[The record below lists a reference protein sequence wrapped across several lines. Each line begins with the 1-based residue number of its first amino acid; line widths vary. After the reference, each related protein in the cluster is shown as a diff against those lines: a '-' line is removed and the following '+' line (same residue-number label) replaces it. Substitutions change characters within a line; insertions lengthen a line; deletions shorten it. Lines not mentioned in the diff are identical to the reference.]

1 MKYLSLLLASFLF
14 FACQKNQD
22 KKTEEQ
28 QVETVSQNENQK
40 DELLLAIAKAH
51 GLEQWQDIKNL
62 EFTFNIDREGKH
74 FKRAWTWSPQT
85 GDVQLAIDGEK
96 TKFNLDDITDS
107 LAETHQKF
115 VNDKYWLLFPF
126 QLVWDDGFTHETKK
140 NIEAPISGKKMTQ
153 VRVQYN
159 KADGYTPGDMYIIYV
174 DSMHQIQEWGYYPGG
189 QKEPA
194 TETTWEDYTT
204 QKGIK
209 IAQMHQNKD
218 TSFKLYFTDLKIN

>member
-14 FACQKNQD
+14 FACQQNQE
-22 KKTEEQ
+22 KKTDKQ
-28 QVETVSQNENQK
+28 QVKTVSQTKNQK
-40 DELLLAIAKAH
+40 DELLLEIAKAH
-51 GLEQWQDIKNL
+51 GFEKWQDINTL
-62 EFTFNIDREGKH
+62 EYTFNLDREEDH
-74 FKRAWTWSPQT
+74 FERAWTWSPQS
-85 GDVQLAIDGEK
+85 GDVELDMDGKK
-96 TKFNLDDITDS
+96 TEFNRNHVPDS

-115 VNDKYWLLFPF
+115 INDKYWLLFPF

-140 NIEAPISGKKMTQ
+140 SIEAPISGKKMTQ
-153 VRVQYN
+153 VTVQYN
-159 KADGYTPGDMYIIYV
+159 KADGYTPSDMYKIYV
-174 DSMHQIQEWGYYPGG
+174 DSTHRIQEWGYYPGG

-218 TSFKLYFTDLKIN
+218 ASFKLYFTDLKIN